1 MQHLLL
7 LPNLRLK
14 WSPVH
19 IRFGVST
26 LPIDTKIEI
35 RRCSAISTTCL
46 TPTKNSLVIIMD
58 DCDKKYALANT
69 ANIINNFI
77 NNFEKGTRL
86 KASSPT
92 IFTGNKYQNT
102 LRRGSSKT

>member
-1 MQHLLL
+1 M
-7 LPNLRLK
+7 
-14 WSPVH
+14 
-19 IRFGVST
+19 
-26 LPIDTKIEI
+26 
-35 RRCSAISTTCL
+35 AIMT
-46 TPTKNSLVIIMD
+46 MD